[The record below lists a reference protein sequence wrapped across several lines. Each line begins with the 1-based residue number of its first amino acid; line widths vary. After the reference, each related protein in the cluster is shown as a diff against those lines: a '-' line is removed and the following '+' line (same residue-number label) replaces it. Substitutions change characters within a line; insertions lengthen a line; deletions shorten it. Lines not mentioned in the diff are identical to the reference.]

1 MNYTNVEKESDL
13 HSKVLFLSQYMIAN
27 NEFRTEVEK
36 SEIKNWIEADFIS
49 LDDYIF
55 KIN

>member
-1 MNYTNVEKESDL
+1 MTYTNVDKESDL
-13 HSKVLFLSQYMIAN
+13 YSKVLFLSQYMIAN